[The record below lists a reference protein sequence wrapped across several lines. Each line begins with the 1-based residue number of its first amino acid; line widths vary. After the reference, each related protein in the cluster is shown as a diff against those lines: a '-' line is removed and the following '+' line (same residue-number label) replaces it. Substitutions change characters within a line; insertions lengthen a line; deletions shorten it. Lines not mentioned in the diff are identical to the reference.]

1 MVNNLAK
8 ITMKK
13 LFVLLSV
20 VSLVAVSFAFSSCK
34 KSDSSSNGEV
44 MFWMD
49 ASSQY
54 VVTVEFRNHSK
65 DITYYYHSTPSDCG
79 ANGCATFNDVPAG
92 TYSYYAESHDNVHYW
107 EGRVTVHKDQC
118 FKMRLYIGK
127 ALMKEN
133 IGNNMDMLEAEPAD
147 EYED

>member
-1 MVNNLAK
+1 
-8 ITMKK
+8 MKK
-13 LFVLLSV
+13 LFALLSV
-20 VSLVAVSFAFSSCK
+20 VSLLAMSFAFSSCK
-34 KSDSSSNGEV
+34 KDDSSSSSKGDV

-49 ASSQY
+49 NSSQY
-54 VVTVEFRNHSK
+54 IVTVTFRNHSK

-107 EGRVTVHKDQC
+107 EGSVTVVKGQC

-127 ALMKEN
+127 ALMKAN
-133 IGNNMDMLEAEPAD
+133 VDNPMDMQEAKPAD
-147 EYED
+147 EYEY

>member
-1 MVNNLAK
+1 
-8 ITMKK
+8 
-13 LFVLLSV
+13 
-20 VSLVAVSFAFSSCK
+20 
-34 KSDSSSNGEV
+34 

-49 ASSQY
+49 NSSQY
-54 VVTVEFRNHSK
+54 VVTVTFRGHDK
-65 DITYYYHSTPSDCG
+65 DITYYYHSMPSNCG

-107 EGRVTVHKDQC
+107 EGHVTVTKDQC

-127 ALMKEN
+127 ALMKKN
-133 IGNNMDMLEAEPAD
+133 IDNTVDMQEAEPAD